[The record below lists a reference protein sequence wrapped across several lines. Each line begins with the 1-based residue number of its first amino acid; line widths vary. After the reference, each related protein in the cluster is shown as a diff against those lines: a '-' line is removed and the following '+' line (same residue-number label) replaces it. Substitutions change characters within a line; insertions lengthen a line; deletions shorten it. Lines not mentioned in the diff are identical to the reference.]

1 MSLSQLFP
9 AFGSHTYWFLPDIS
23 SPPHSIAF
31 ANFIDLKKSSFCFLL
46 AFKGG
51 RGIDVFPS
59 HPFPAVD
66 DIFNK
71 EPFSFW
77 LFLFCIA
84 HVPLEYFGTDPSQCS
99 QHNLCEQ
106 RHARHTETL
115 SHGRTSST
123 NSMFKKMQGVN
134 TQLSIFIPI
143 MKTLGDSCMCE
154 YLQ

>member
-1 MSLSQLFP
+1 MSLSQLFT

-31 ANFIDLKKSSFCFLL
+31 ANFIDLKKSSSALCLPLREAGELMYFLHIRSQQL
-46 AFKGG
+46 MTFSIKN
-51 RGIDVFPS
+51 
-59 HPFPAVD
+59 PFP
-66 DIFNK
+66 
-71 EPFSFW
+71 FW

-123 NSMFKKMQGVN
+123 HSMFKKCRVY
-134 TQLSIFIPI
+134 TPSYLSSH
-143 MKTLGDSCMCE
+143 L
-154 YLQ
+154 